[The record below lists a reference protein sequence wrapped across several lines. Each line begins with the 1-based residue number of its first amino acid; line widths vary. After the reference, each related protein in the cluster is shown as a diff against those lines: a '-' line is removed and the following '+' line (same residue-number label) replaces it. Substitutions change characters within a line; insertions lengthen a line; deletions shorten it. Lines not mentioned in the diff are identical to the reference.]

1 MAGAG
6 RVVIAGGTGFVGG
19 EVVRTFERLGYETWV
34 VSRQAKVN
42 TAKNPSLLFSNK
54 NEGLKNLTSW
64 DNIQVSL
71 QLSDHSSVWK
81 GLVSGLISEGL
92 EIIRHHFRLT
102 ASRAELWL

>member
-6 RVVIAGGTGFVGG
+6 RVVIAGGTGFVGC

-64 DNIQVSL
+64 DNIQVS
-71 QLSDHSSVWK
+71 
-81 GLVSGLISEGL
+81 
-92 EIIRHHFRLT
+92 
-102 ASRAELWL
+102 